1 MGWRTVLKAR
11 ESEVP
16 SPFKDG
22 GATTLSSKSIGGLDD
37 SYVGIRFEMTD
48 VIVLW
53 CGPVWQWSAHSD
65 GYGSG
70 VHIWGAWL
78 FGFALG

>member
-16 SPFKDG
+16 SPR
-22 GATTLSSKSIGGLDD
+22 GATTLSSKSIGGLDV

-65 GYGSG
+65 GCGSG
-70 VHIWGAWL
+70 VHIRGAWL